1 MKSLWVGL
9 NSHRAMY
16 NYSIEDHVIKFLTTI
31 LKDKFL
37 VVKIQVLLMDH
48 FYQQGVFTCYWRRK
62 QQCFLFN
69 YGIWH
74 KKVTET
80 WKIIFGGLSHKNDS
94 RFQTFCN
101 RDGHTVEL
109 YYQKMVIIASI
120 RNTFVSMPLLV
131 KFLRYYCLMV
141 TLMGLKQV
149 HVMVYLNGSMINMY
163 LCCNKP
169 TCFIQIP
176 TNLFIVQIMSWSLQ
190 WPLKAILQLSHPH
203 QEATVATQPFSLDR
217 SGRQDDVSLT
227 VKSMDPEGRATTML
241 ELSSVVFLAQ
251 GERESV
257 AKKMVM
263 EKPKRLQWLNRRTPM
278 ETMKFSLLL
287 VPMFWSRPG

>member
-1 MKSLWVGL
+1 
-9 NSHRAMY
+9 
-16 NYSIEDHVIKFLTTI
+16 
-31 LKDKFL
+31 
-37 VVKIQVLLMDH
+37 
-48 FYQQGVFTCYWRRK
+48 
-62 QQCFLFN
+62 
-69 YGIWH
+69 
-74 KKVTET
+74 
-80 WKIIFGGLSHKNDS
+80 
-94 RFQTFCN
+94 
-101 RDGHTVEL
+101 
-109 YYQKMVIIASI
+109 
-120 RNTFVSMPLLV
+120 
-131 KFLRYYCLMV
+131 
-141 TLMGLKQV
+141 
-149 HVMVYLNGSMINMY
+149 
-163 LCCNKP
+163 
-169 TCFIQIP
+169 
-176 TNLFIVQIMSWSLQ
+176 
-190 WPLKAILQLSHPH
+190 LSHPH